1 MSRFYLT
8 HQAGEDLAEIRR
20 YFAPIPDRF
29 GLPVRRALRAMLH
42 EIAAN
47 PQRGSSHS
55 EATRILGQDVCTR
68 AVPPY
73 RIFYRNLNGVPEILA
88 ILHSA
93 QDVSAILRKRLQ

>member
-8 HQAGEDLAEIRR
+8 SQAGEDLAEIRR

-42 EIAAN
+42 EIATN
-47 PQRGSSHS
+47 PQRGSIHS
-55 EATRILGQDVCTR
+55 EATRILRQDVRTR

-88 ILHSA
+88 ILHTA
-93 QDVSAILRKRLQ
+93 QDISAILRKRLQ

>member
-8 HQAGEDLAEIRR
+8 EHAGEDLDDIRS
-20 YFAPIPDRF
+20 YFADIPDRF
-29 GLPVRRALRAMLH
+29 GLPVRQALRTMLH

-55 EATRILGQDVCTR
+55 EGTRILGQEVRTR

-73 RIFYRNLNGVPEILA
+73 RIFYRELRGVPEILA
-88 ILHSA
+88 ILHTA
-93 QDVSAILRKRLQ
+93 QDISAILRKRLQ